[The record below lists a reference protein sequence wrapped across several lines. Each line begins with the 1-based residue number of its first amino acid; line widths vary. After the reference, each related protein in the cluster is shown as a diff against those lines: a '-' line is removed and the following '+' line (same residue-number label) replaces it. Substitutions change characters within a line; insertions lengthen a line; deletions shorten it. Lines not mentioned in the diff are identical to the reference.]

1 VQVLAKRYSKE
12 IVFVYPVH
20 LNPNIQDPVRTMLG
34 NLENV
39 VLTEPMEYLPFV
51 HLMKRSYLVLTDSGG
66 LQEEAPS
73 LANRCWS

>member
-1 VQVLAKRYSKE
+1 
-12 IVFVYPVH
+12 VH

-66 LQEEAPS
+66 LQKKPPVW
-73 LANRCWS
+73 ANRCWS